1 MKQKMDVV
9 MILRRAQNHYNIHF
23 FALFE
28 RFFKYFRNTSSLPE
42 IFDMKTVTEYTND

>member
-9 MILRRAQNHYNIHF
+9 MILCSTQNHYNIHF

-28 RFFKYFRNTSSLPE
+28 RIFKYFRNTSSLPG
-42 IFDMKTVTEYTND
+42 IFDMKTVKEYTND